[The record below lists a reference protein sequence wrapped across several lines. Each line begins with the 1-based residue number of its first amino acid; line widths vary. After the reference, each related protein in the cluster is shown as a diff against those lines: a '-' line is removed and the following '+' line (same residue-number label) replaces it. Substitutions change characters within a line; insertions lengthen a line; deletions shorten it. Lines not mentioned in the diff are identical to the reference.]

1 MIGLSSVERMSVG
14 TTVEQRQGE
23 READRRGIRHL
34 RVFAALGGLSQSL
47 AGGAA
52 ALLAREV
59 TGSDAAG
66 GLPQALLVVGAGTSA
81 LGLAGLARR
90 LGRASALSVGAVAAA
105 LGSVAMAWGGLGG
118 VLGPI
123 LFGSLLLGAGNTA
136 VMLSRYA
143 AAELDPGR
151 PAPRAMAS
159 VLVATSV
166 GAVVGPNLMLPS
178 GMLAGSFDVP
188 PLIGSYL
195 VAAIVYLAGAAVILR
210 TRRALPPVA
219 QASTSSE
226 PSTPAGRF
234 AVLRRGTEGRAG
246 LAVLAVANLVMVGV
260 MTMAPIHLDHLGGG
274 LWLIG
279 VVISAHIAAMFA
291 PSAFSGWLT
300 ERLGARLAAAGS
312 AAVLV
317 LACVVAMAAAHS
329 TVVLAV
335 AMVILGL
342 GWNGC
347 LVSGSALLTHGV
359 AAGDRPGREGVGEA
373 GMAAAA
379 VVGGATS
386 GLVMARWDY
395 STLALHR
402 GGGRS
407 CPCHGSRRGA
417 GCQTPTNSRPTRT
430 HPRNLLGDCI
440 GEAESSVEPVTQ
452 EAGDAGDR
460 CPFEVRDEY
469 EEAACPSF
477 EVAAECRVPA
487 RAGRKQGVAVT
498 LSSQRTG
505 S

>member
-234 AVLRRGTEGRAG
+234 DVLRRGTEGRPG

-279 VVISAHIAAMFA
+279 IVISAHIAAMFA

-395 STLALHR
+395 STLALI
-402 GGGRS
+402 GAAVASVLATALAVG
-407 CPCHGSRRGA
+407 PAVRR
-417 GCQTPTNSRPTRT
+417 RRI
-430 HPRNLLGDCI
+430 R
-440 GEAESSVEPVTQ
+440 
-452 EAGDAGDR
+452 DR
-460 CPFEVRDEY
+460 HAPIRET
-469 EEAACPSF
+469 S
-477 EVAAECRVPA
+477 
-487 RAGRKQGVAVT
+487 
-498 LSSQRTG
+498 
-505 S
+505 